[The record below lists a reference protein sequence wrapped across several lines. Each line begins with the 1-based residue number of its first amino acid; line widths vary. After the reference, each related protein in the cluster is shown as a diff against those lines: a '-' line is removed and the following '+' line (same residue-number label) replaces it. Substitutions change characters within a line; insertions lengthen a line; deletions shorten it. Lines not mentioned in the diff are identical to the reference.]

1 MEISV
6 ILPAYKE
13 AENLKMLLPK
23 MKEQLNCL
31 GVEYEILAIDTIK
44 AMDDTKEVCDKEKIR
59 YINREGGNNYGDAIR
74 TGIDK
79 AAGKYIVY
87 MDADGSHNP
96 ADILRMYKTITKHK
110 SDVVIGSR
118 YMKDGKTD
126 NNFILVAMSYVLNLT
141 YRLVF
146 NLNVKD
152 VSDSFRIYQG
162 EKLKSIKLTCENF
175 DIVEEI
181 LIRLKKKHP
190 SIKIEEIPVVFNK
203 RVYGESKRNL
213 IKFIFT
219 YIKTI
224 IKLKRISSRD

>member
-1 MEISV
+1 MDISI

-13 AENLKMLLPK
+13 AENLKILIPNIRTKLDDF
-23 MKEQLNCL
+23 
-31 GVEYEILAIDTIK
+31 GVEYEILVIDTMNE
-44 AMDDTKEVCDKEKIR
+44 MDDTRDVCNKEGIR

-74 TGIDK
+74 TGIEQ
-79 AAGKYIVY
+79 ALGKYIVY

-96 ADILRMYKTITKHK
+96 ADILRLYNTITTND
-110 SDVVIGSR
+110 SDIVIGSR

-126 NNFILVAMSYVLNLT
+126 NNFILVAMSYALNLT
-141 YRLVF
+141 YRLIF

-152 VSDSFRIYQG
+152 VSDSFRVYRG
-162 EKLKSIKLTCENF
+162 DKLKSIKLTCENF

-181 LIRLKKKHP
+181 LIRLKKKYP
-190 SIKIEEIPVVFNK
+190 GIKIEEIPVVFNK
-203 RVYGESKRNL
+203 RVHGESKRDL

-224 IKLKRISSRD
+224 IKLKRISNRE